1 MSSGLQFQRPEELG
15 DIAVVSV
22 VQRPNTRLPGD
33 IWHDLIHEMAT
44 VRALTAAALGAPDDG
59 SRVAMLTLIESEAA
73 EVSAL
78 LRQLRRD
85 HFAGESA
92 EPADVASV
100 LSELVRTIDPTT
112 GTSLRLGEV
121 PRLRIGIDRVSLRR
135 VLRNLLENA
144 IRAAGPDG
152 SVELSAAQTDDG
164 MLAVSLGDSGPGF
177 GFGPRGLASRGLAI
191 VRTLVE
197 AAGGHLDVG
206 TSTLGGALVTVT
218 FPVAHLN

>member
-1 MSSGLQFQRPEELG
+1 MVP
-15 DIAVVSV
+15 V
-22 VQRPNTRLPGD
+22 VQQPGTRLPGD

-44 VRALTAAALGAPDDG
+44 VRALTAAALGAPDDE
-59 SRVAMLTLIESEAA
+59 SRVAMLALIETEAA

-85 HFAGESA
+85 HFAA

-100 LSELVRTIDPTT
+100 LSELVRTIEPTT
-112 GTSLRLGEV
+112 NTSLRLAAV
-121 PRLRIGIDRVSLRR
+121 RRLRIGIDRVSLRR
-135 VLRNLLENA
+135 VFRNLLENA

-152 SVELSAAQTDDG
+152 TVELSAEQTGDG
-164 MLAVSLGDSGPGF
+164 MLAVSIGDSGPGF
-177 GFGPRGLASRGLAI
+177 GFGPPGLASRGLAI

-206 TSTLGGALVTVT
+206 TAALGGALVTVT